1 MNNEVIGSG
10 HSFNDFNKF
19 SFNARIAYTYF
30 IGKQMRKS
38 FCCPRALHRVHK
50 ALLCACVVELQDI
63 ARLKP
68 FAILVAYRR
77 LSGRRCYLSRGS
89 QNVLSRPRLTE
100 DAISAG
106 AHRTCYLGR
115 GSQNVLSRPR
125 LTEDAISDDAHRT
138 CYLGRGAQKML
149 SRPRLTERAI
159 SDAFFFFKFWSGSPA
174 RAFISLLFL
183 QISCLKI
190 VINIRRNS
198 LTMLLTIYYKYN
210 KSLVVSY
217 IIYYNII

>member
-1 MNNEVIGSG
+1 MLSQLRLTE
-10 HSFNDFNKF
+10 
-19 SFNARIAYTYF
+19 
-30 IGKQMRKS
+30 
-38 FCCPRALHRVHK
+38 RAISAEAH
-50 ALLCACVVELQDI
+50 
-63 ARLKP
+63 
-68 FAILVAYRR
+68 
-77 LSGRRCYLSRGS
+77 RRCYLGRSS

-100 DAISAG
+100 RAISAE
-106 AHRTCYLGR
+106 AHRRCYLGR
-115 GSQNVLSRPR
+115 CSQNV
-125 LTEDAISDDAHRT
+125 
-138 CYLGRGAQKML
+138 L

-174 RAFISLLFL
+174 RVLISLLFL

-190 VINIRRNS
+190 VKNIRRNS